1 VIQHQTRLF
10 AVVDPTATHQ
20 VALVKALLIAKLGG
34 CHIHAFLC
42 VYKDIE
48 HAGEYSSSRKDLKR
62 STLEDA
68 EIWLEELMQPCK
80 LSGVPYTT
88 EVTWNSKW
96 VDSTI
101 RAVEKSGCDLMIK
114 SSFHHSKARR
124 FFSSTSDYKL
134 MHQCACLILF
144 THQAQDWKSDRIVAC
159 LDLESADPQHTRL
172 NTVIMR
178 DARAF
183 AAIVGMDLYVACAYT
198 EGIDREHLPLKTH
211 GHDITRE
218 QLGEL
223 YDVEPERV
231 LLRQGNTVES
241 LQAICNE
248 TDPSIVIIGTLARTG
263 IKGKLI
269 GNTAEKLIDL
279 IDADLLTV
287 N

>member
-1 VIQHQTRLF
+1 MTQQKTRLLV
-10 AVVDPTATHQ
+10 VVDPTETHQ

-42 VYKDIE
+42 TYKDMKQ
-48 HAGEYSSSRKDLKR
+48 AGEYASRRDFKR
-62 STLEDA
+62 SVLEDA
-68 EIWLEELMQPCK
+68 TDWLEQLMQPCK
-80 LSGVPYTT
+80 VSGVPYTT

-124 FFSSTSDYKL
+124 FFSTTSDYKL
-134 MHQCACLILF
+134 MHRCVCPILF
-144 THQAQDWKSDRIVAC
+144 THQGQEWKTDRMLAC
-159 LDLESADPQHTRL
+159 LDLVSGDPQHMRL
-172 NTVIMR
+172 NNVIIR

-183 AAIVGMDLYVACAYT
+183 ADIVGMDLYIACAYT
-198 EGIDREHLPLKTH
+198 DAIDSEHLPLETH
-211 GHDITRE
+211 GHDVTRT

-223 YDVEPERV
+223 YEVKPERV
-231 LLRQGNTVES
+231 LLRQGNTVET
-241 LQAICNE
+241 LKTICNE
-248 TDPSIVIIGTLARTG
+248 IEPSIVIMGTLARTG

-269 GNTAEKLIDL
+269 GNTAEKLID
-279 IDADLLTV
+279 IVDADLLIV

>member
-1 VIQHQTRLF
+1 VTQQKTRLLV
-10 AVVDPTATHQ
+10 VVDPTETHQ

-42 VYKDIE
+42 TYKDMKQ
-48 HAGEYSSSRKDLKR
+48 AGEYASHRDFKR
-62 STLEDA
+62 SVLEDA
-68 EIWLEELMQPCK
+68 TDWLEQLMQPCK
-80 LSGVPYTT
+80 VSGVPYTT

-124 FFSSTSDYKL
+124 FFSTTSDYKL
-134 MHQCACLILF
+134 MHRCVCPILF
-144 THQAQDWKSDRIVAC
+144 THQGQEWKTDRMLAC
-159 LDLESADPQHTRL
+159 LDLVSGDPQHMRL
-172 NTVIMR
+172 NNVIIR

-183 AAIVGMDLYVACAYT
+183 ADIVGMDLYIACAYT
-198 EGIDREHLPLKTH
+198 DAIDSEHLPLKTH
-211 GHDITRE
+211 GHDVTRT

-223 YDVEPERV
+223 YDVKPERV
-231 LLRQGNTVES
+231 LLRQGNTVET
-241 LQAICNE
+241 LKTICNE
-248 TDPSIVIIGTLARTG
+248 IEPSIVIMGTLARTG

-269 GNTAEKLIDL
+269 GNTAEKLID
-279 IDADLLTV
+279 IVDADLLTV